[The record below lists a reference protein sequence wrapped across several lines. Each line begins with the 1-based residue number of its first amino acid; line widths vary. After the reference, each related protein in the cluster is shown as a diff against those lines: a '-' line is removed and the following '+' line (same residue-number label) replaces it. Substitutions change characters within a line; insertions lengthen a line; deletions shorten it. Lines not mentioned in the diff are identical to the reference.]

1 VTEPLLAYDVYV
13 LMNRFA
19 FFALI
24 LAAPLALAQ
33 APPPP
38 RVDIT
43 PQLGA
48 PEAVA
53 PQQSAPAPQ
62 PASPPTADRQPRLNE
77 LLETHIEEVRRGNRV
92 TEVRVTGADGSPR
105 FTMENRDQRMPSQ
118 LDSQRPGLSV
128 PNFLNIQF

>member
-1 VTEPLLAYDVYV
+1 MQMNPFAFLAAALLA
-13 LMNRFA
+13 LPA
-19 FFALI
+19 F
-24 LAAPLALAQ
+24 AQ

-43 PQLGA
+43 PQLGLPEPAA
-48 PEAVA
+48 PA
-53 PQQSAPAPQ
+53 QQAPAPQ
-62 PASPPTADRQPRLNE
+62 PAAPAAERQQRLSE
-77 LLETHIEEVRRGNRV
+77 LLETHIEEVRHGNRV

-105 FTMENRDQRMPSQ
+105 FTMENRDQRQPSQ